1 MNPEQMG
8 ALVRQ
13 ALLWGFGFL
22 AARGIVVLDSA
33 TTQTVVASLATLAV
47 AGYGLWQRS
56 KANQIAA
63 VAAMPEIK
71 KVVTVDPALAQSI
84 QGDKVRAQ

>member
-1 MNPEQMG
+1 MNPQQLG
-8 ALVRQ
+8 AGVRQ
-13 ALLWGFGFL
+13 ALLWGLGYL
-22 AARGIVVLDSA
+22 AAHGIIVIDDA
-33 TTQTVVASLATLAV
+33 TIQTIVGSVAGLAV
-47 AGYGLWQRS
+47 AGYGLWQRR
-56 KANQIAA
+56 KAAQIAA